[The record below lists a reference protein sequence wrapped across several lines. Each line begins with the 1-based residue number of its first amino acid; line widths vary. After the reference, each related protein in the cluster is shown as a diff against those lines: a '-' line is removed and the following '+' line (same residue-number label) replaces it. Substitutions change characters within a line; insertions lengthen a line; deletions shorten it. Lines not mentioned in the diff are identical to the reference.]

1 MNHIFYDIFEKLP
14 RVGPGDH
21 RNTMR
26 ALNTVKS
33 KINLAEPWHVL
44 DVGCGT
50 GVHTVQLAQAITGN
64 ITALDSHPAF
74 LESLKNRVNEENL
87 TERIECIQGDM
98 AAMDFEPASFDLIWA
113 EGSIFIMGLEAG
125 LTSWKH
131 FLKPGGFIALTDA
144 FLFTRDIPEELKS
157 FWEMLGLNLA
167 NGLWVWQI
175 ARGLLW
181 VLIAW
186 PVLAAVRG
194 GFPRSGVILGVLF
207 AVLMNAQHLI
217 PNPYMPGIIPLAH
230 GIETASSNFI
240 WGMAIG
246 WLLDPLIRISKP
258 RNTRK

>member
-1 MNHIFYDIFEKLP
+1 MNHIFYNIFEKLP

-33 KINLAEPWHVL
+33 KMNLPQPWHVL

-50 GVHTVQLAQAITGN
+50 GVHTVQLAQGIVGN
-64 ITALDSHPAF
+64 ITALDRHPAF
-74 LESLKNRVNEENL
+74 LETLKNRVNKENL
-87 TERIECIQGDM
+87 TERIKCIQGDM

-157 FWEMLGLNLA
+157 FWD
-167 NGLWVWQI
+167 QT
-175 ARGLLW
+175 
-181 VLIAW
+181 
-186 PVLAAVRG
+186 
-194 GFPRSGVILGVLF
+194 
-207 AVLMNAQHLI
+207 
-217 PNPYMPGIIPLAH
+217 YPGILDISGAEEVIRQCGYRIIDRFSLPPSAWWDVFYTPLEKQLIQSRVTYADNREGMELIDH
-230 GIETASSNFI
+230 LQQEIDLYRKHSDLYGYVFFIIEK
-240 WGMAIG
+240 
-246 WLLDPLIRISKP
+246 D
-258 RNTRK
+258 